1 MQILIFLIKLI
12 SIPLII
18 IVGESLIDEKRQT
31 IILLVLAFLYNNL
44 LGFVTLFAILLFSVS
59 PSILSIII
67 IGFLLLVY
75 LITINIYVIRKIN
88 INIMLYI
95 ILNVAAFL
103 TGIFLK

>member
-1 MQILIFLIKLI
+1 MQILIFILKLI

-75 LITINIYVIRKIN
+75 LITINIYVISKIN

>member
-44 LGFVTLFAILLFSVS
+44 LGFVTFFAILLFSVS

>member
-1 MQILIFLIKLI
+1 MQILIFILKLI

>member
-1 MQILIFLIKLI
+1 MQILIFILKFI